1 MEKIIKIGRRKAA
14 VARCFIKQS
23 GAGTFLING
32 RELSDYMPTEVLRI
46 KVNQPFA
53 VLGLTS
59 AEFDINVNV
68 YGGGVN
74 GQAESIRLAIAR
86 ALIEFNEENRPALK
100 KAGFLTRDP
109 RVVERK
115 KYGHKKARKNSQFSK
130 R

>member
-14 VARCFIKQS
+14 VARCFINQG
-23 GAGTFLING
+23 GAGIFQING
-32 RELSDYMPTEVLRI
+32 RELADYMPTEVLRI

-59 AEFDINVNV
+59 AEFDIKVNV

-86 ALIEFNEENRPALK
+86 ALVEFNEENRPALK

-115 KYGHKKARKNSQFSK
+115 KYGHKKARKNFQFSK